1 MEMPLVV
8 FGVFSVV
15 FGALLLVGLTELPL
29 FAAVLLMVPR
39 CIAEPHVWGLLY
51 ELDKRSQENRP
62 AYYAFLDHY
71 KIRYFPFMY
80 FFVILIILLM

>member
-29 FAAVLLMVPR
+29 FAAVLLMVPG

-51 ELDKRSQENRP
+51 ELDKRAQEDRP
-62 AYYAFLDHY
+62 AYYAFLDLT
-71 KIRYFPFMY
+71 KSGILRLCPF
-80 FFVILIILLM
+80 L

>member
-15 FGALLLVGLTELPL
+15 FGALLLAGLTGLPL
-29 FAAVLLMVPR
+29 LAAVLLIIPG
-39 CIAEPHVWGLLY
+39 CIAE
-51 ELDKRSQENRP
+51 P

-71 KIRYFPFMY
+71 KIRYFPVMY

>member
-29 FAAVLLMVPR
+29 FAAVLLMVPG
-39 CIAEPHVWGLLY
+39 CIAELHGWGLLY

-62 AYYAFLDHY
+62 AYYAFLDLT
-71 KIRYFPFMY
+71 KSGIFRLCTF
-80 FFVILIILLM
+80 L